1 MNEYIRDKIHY
12 AIDITMPM
20 IIVSVVVLIL
30 LRIIYLIK
38 NKQKIVLYKDL
49 TYLAFVIYLLSL
61 FQLVTLQDAVSW
73 STNNFIPLKEI
84 TRYNIGSDLF
94 IKNVIGNILLFVPFG
109 FFISYILKSKRWFEP
124 FIITVICSCTIE
136 FVQLSIGRVFDVDD
150 ILLNLIG
157 GVIGYIIYKLIRYIS
172 SKLPSFLKNKYFLDF
187 ISIVIVIAIIGLI
200 ILL

>member
-12 AIDITMPM
+12 AIEITMPM
-20 IIVSVVVLIL
+20 IIVSVVVFIL

-38 NKQKIVLYKDL
+38 NKQKIVLYKEL
-49 TYLAFVIYLLSL
+49 TYLAFIIYLLSL

>member
-12 AIDITMPM
+12 AINMTMPM

-84 TRYNIGSDLF
+84 TRYNIGSALF

-124 FIITVICSCTIE
+124 FIITIICSLTIE
-136 FVQLSIGRVFDVDD
+136 IVQLSIGRVFDVDD

-157 GVIGYIIYKLIRYIS
+157 GVIGYLLYKLLRYIS
-172 SKLPSFLKNKYFLDF
+172 NKLPKWLKNIYFLDF
-187 ISIVIVIAIIGLI
+187 ISIVIVIAIICLI
-200 ILL
+200 IFL

>member
-1 MNEYIRDKIHY
+1 MNEYIRDKIHD
-12 AIDITMPM
+12 AISMTMPM

-61 FQLVTLQDAVSW
+61 FQIVTLQDAVSW

-124 FIITVICSCTIE
+124 FILTLICSCTIE

-157 GVIGYIIYKLIRYIS
+157 GVIGYLIYKLIRYIS
-172 SKLPSFLKNKYFLDF
+172 SKLPNFLKNVYFLDF
-187 ISIVIVIAIIGLI
+187 LSIIIVIAIIGLI

>member
-1 MNEYIRDKIHY
+1 MNEYIIDKIHY
-12 AIDITMPM
+12 AINMTMPM

-61 FQLVTLQDAVSW
+61 FQIVTLQDAVSW

-124 FIITVICSCTIE
+124 FIITITCSITIE

-157 GVIGYIIYKLIRYIS
+157 GIIGYLFYKLAKYIS
-172 SKLPSFLKNKYFLDF
+172 SKLPKFLKNDYFLDF
-187 ISIVIVIAIIGLI
+187 LSIVIVIAIIGLI
-200 ILL
+200 IFI

>member
-12 AIDITMPM
+12 AINITMPM

-49 TYLAFVIYLLSL
+49 TYLSFVIYLLSL

-73 STNNFIPLKEI
+73 STNNFVPLKEI
-84 TRYNIGSDLF
+84 TRYNIGSTLF

-109 FFISYILKSKRWFEP
+109 LFISYILKSKRWFEP
-124 FIITVICSCTIE
+124 FIITIICSLTIE
-136 FVQLSIGRVFDVDD
+136 IVQLSIGRVFDVDD

-157 GVIGYIIYKLIRYIS
+157 GVIGYLLYKLLRYIS
-172 SKLPSFLKNKYFLDF
+172 NKLPKWLKNVYFLDF
-187 ISIVIVIAIIGLI
+187 VSIVIVTAIICLI
-200 ILL
+200 IFL

>member
-1 MNEYIRDKIHY
+1 MNEYIRDKIHD
-12 AIDITMPM
+12 AINMTMPM
-20 IIVSVVVLIL
+20 IFVSVVVLVLI
-30 LRIIYLIK
+30 RIIYLVK
-38 NKQKIVLYKDL
+38 NKQKLILYKDL
-49 TYLAFVIYLLSL
+49 TYLSFVIYLLSL

-84 TRYNIGSDLF
+84 TRYNIGSALF

-124 FIITVICSCTIE
+124 FIITIICSVTIE

-157 GVIGYIIYKLIRYIS
+157 GIIGYLIYKLARFIA
-172 SKLPSFLKNKYFLDF
+172 SKLPKWLKNVYFLDF
-187 ISIVIVIAIIGLI
+187 ISIVIVISIIGLI
-200 ILL
+200 IFL